1 MGLPVAGL
9 LWLASALAGSD
20 GWVGGAELLPPS
32 GVRAQPASIFGDGD
46 AANGVEDGRIT
57 PRSRHWNDAEYRP
70 WNASAGTIF
79 CDGAVRG
86 SATLLDTTT
95 TAPALRGLVAV
106 TSAHVLVDLT
116 NGKPYTRCAF
126 HWMGLSQVRS
136 SQWSVDL
143 RHLRAGRFDALQNRE
158 RAAFGRED
166 WAFLYLPDAPRE
178 FGRLQIASYRTL
190 AARVAGVQPVYRMI
204 AYSARLGGM
213 GISAACKV
221 VESGPGDLGGGG
233 WSGQL
238 LDDCDSEQGA
248 SGAALIASAEGRHRL
263 VGIRSGTHW
272 DADLFP
278 AQLYPQG
285 PPPGLRWDV
294 RRHTNFS
301 RAIDPELIAAL
312 ESLLAELQSLPAAG
326 AGA

>member
-1 MGLPVAGL
+1 MSPGEPGTVIGDSVIMQAVGTSYSQGIVGRPGPIRVSGVGVQATPIGIHAAGEGGGLYIYQNAVIAQDVDLSYNTAEGDGGGLYKNNNERVSGLFNPVKYPGGVS
-9 LWLASALAGSD
+9 WLAQAEFTAMGQTLKDPENTGSTTIQKGYAGD
-20 GWVGGAELLPPS
+20 VN
-32 GVRAQPASIFGDGD
+32 VRVMIDRMRF
-46 AANGVEDGRIT
+46 
-57 PRSRHWNDAEYRP
+57 
-70 WNASAGTIF
+70 
-79 CDGAVRG
+79 
-86 SATLLDTTT
+86 
-95 TAPALRGLVAV
+95 
-106 TSAHVLVDLT
+106 
-116 NGKPYTRCAF
+116 
-126 HWMGLSQVRS
+126 
-136 SQWSVDL
+136 
-143 RHLRAGRFDALQNRE
+143 RFD
-158 RAAFGRED
+158 
-166 WAFLYLPDAPRE
+166 
-178 FGRLQIASYRTL
+178 ASYRTL